1 MIQLLSSSV
10 EDLMLPC
17 LNKTLFGMECP
28 GCGLQRS
35 LLLIGQG
42 EFVAAFKMYPA
53 IYPLLGFIIFIGLS
67 TFMSFKNSNKIKM
80 YLAVLTIATII
91 ISFII
96 KLI

>member
-1 MIQLLSSSV
+1 
-10 EDLMLPC
+10 
-17 LNKTLFGMECP
+17 MECP

-35 LLLIGQG
+35 LLLIGKG

-53 IYPLLGFIIFIGLS
+53 IYPLLSFILFLVLS
-67 TFMSFKNSNKIKM
+67 TFINFKHATNIKM

-91 ISFII
+91 ISYII